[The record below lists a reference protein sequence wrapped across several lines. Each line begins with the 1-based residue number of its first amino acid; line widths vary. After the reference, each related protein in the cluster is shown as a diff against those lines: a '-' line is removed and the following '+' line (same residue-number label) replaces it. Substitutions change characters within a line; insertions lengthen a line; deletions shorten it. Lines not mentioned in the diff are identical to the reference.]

1 MLAFLPMGAVSDLQ
15 NYKCVNWYVCKYTFG
30 HFKEI
35 YVFRMYTCS
44 RKKKEEKIS
53 YECLGVV
60 FVVLLF
66 ASREQG
72 DWVAAHP

>member
-1 MLAFLPMGAVSDLQ
+1 M
-15 NYKCVNWYVCKYTFG
+15 CVNIHLVTSKKSMFSECV
-30 HFKEI
+30 HVLE
-35 YVFRMYTCS
+35 
-44 RKKKEEKIS
+44 KKKEEKIS

-72 DWVAAHP
+72 DWVVAHP